1 MDMTLTPEDRAF
13 EAEVRAFLAET
24 FTPLLRDAAAK
35 QAGVFAEG
43 ALVRQ
48 WHRILYE
55 QGWIAPTW
63 PKEYGGPGWTAMQRY
78 IFDRECG
85 LAGTPVL
92 AGMGLALCGPVIME
106 FGTQAQKDFFLPRML
121 SGEHYWC
128 QGYSEPGSGSDLA
141 SLTTR
146 AEREGD
152 PRSES
157 GTGDY
162 VVNGSKIWTTH
173 AHEANWIFL
182 LVRTAKNG
190 RKQAGISFLL
200 APMDTPG
207 LTVTPIR
214 SMSGEHEVNQVFLDN
229 VRVPVANR
237 VGEENQGWT
246 IAKYLLTF
254 ERGGGSAAGRLN
266 AQLARLKRI
275 AREQPGDTGGTLW
288 DDESFRHRI
297 LRLETEVMAIDWTE
311 RRQIAA
317 RGAGEVTSNVTASIL
332 KLTVSEATQKVAQLT
347 SEALGPYAAADQR
360 HALGM
365 TANES
370 PIGPAHGLTAT
381 ARYLNSR
388 AATIFGGSSE
398 VQRNIIAKGLGL

>member
-1 MDMTLTPEDRAF
+1 MTLTPEDRAF
-13 EAEVRAFLAET
+13 EAEVRAFLAEK
-24 FTPLLRDAAAK
+24 FTPLLREAAAK

-43 ALVRQ
+43 ALARE
-48 WHRILYE
+48 WHRILFE

-63 PKEYGGPGWTAMQRY
+63 PKEYGGTGWSAMQRY

-85 LAGTPVL
+85 LAGTPAL
-92 AGMGLALCGPVIME
+92 PAMGLALCGPVIME
-106 FGTQAQKDFFLPRML
+106 FGTPEQKDFFLPRML

-141 SLTTR
+141 SLRTR
-146 AEREGD
+146 AERDGD
-152 PRSES
+152 
-157 GTGDY
+157 DY
-162 VVNGSKIWTTH
+162 VVNGTKIWTTH

-182 LVRTAKNG
+182 LVRTAKDG
-190 RKQAGISFLL
+190 PKQAGISFLL
-200 APMDTPG
+200 APMDAHG

-229 VRVPVANR
+229 VRVPVSRR

-254 ERGGGSAAGRLN
+254 ERGGGSAAGRLG
-266 AQLARLKRI
+266 AQLARLKQI

-288 DDESFRHRI
+288 EDEAFRHRV
-297 LRLETEVMAIDWTE
+297 LRAETEVMAIDWTE
-311 RRQIAA
+311 RRQIAG

-332 KLTVSEATQKVAQLT
+332 KLAVSEATQTLAQLS

-360 HALGM
+360 HALGIA
-365 TANES
+365 ANEAT
-370 PIGPAHGLTAT
+370 IGPAHGLTAT
-381 ARYLNSR
+381 ARYLNTR

-398 VQRNIIAKGLGL
+398 VQRNIIAKAGLGL

>member
-1 MDMTLTPEDRAF
+1 MDTSLTPEDRAF
-13 EAEVRAFLAET
+13 EAEVRAFLAEK
-24 FTPLLRDAAAK
+24 FTPLLREAAAK

-43 ALVRQ
+43 ALVRE
-48 WHRILYE
+48 WHRILFE

-85 LAGTPVL
+85 LAGTPSL

-106 FGTQAQKDFFLPRML
+106 FGTPEQKDFFLPPML

-141 SLTTR
+141 SLKTR
-146 AEREGD
+146 AERDGD
-152 PRSES
+152 
-157 GTGDY
+157 DY

-182 LVRTAKNG
+182 LVRTASDG
-190 RKQAGISFLL
+190 PKQAGISFLL
-200 APMDTPG
+200 APMDSPG
-207 LTVTPIR
+207 LTVTPIL

-266 AQLARLKRI
+266 AQLARLKQI

-311 RRQIAA
+311 RRQIAG
-317 RGAGEVTSNVTASIL
+317 RGTGEVTSNVTASIL
-332 KLTVSEATQKVAQLT
+332 KLTVSEATQKLAQLT
-347 SEALGPYAAADQR
+347 SEALGPHAAADQR

-365 TANES
+365 TANEP

-398 VQRNIIAKGLGL
+398 VQRNIIARAGLGL